1 MTNKTTIQFVFG
13 QENRES
19 ETFGPYDFVQ
29 LTYDALRVGPDGDR
43 ELATFRDGIWTT
55 DDNRIWSDV
64 IISAV

>member
-29 LTYDALRVGPDGDR
+29 LTYDALRDGPDGDR